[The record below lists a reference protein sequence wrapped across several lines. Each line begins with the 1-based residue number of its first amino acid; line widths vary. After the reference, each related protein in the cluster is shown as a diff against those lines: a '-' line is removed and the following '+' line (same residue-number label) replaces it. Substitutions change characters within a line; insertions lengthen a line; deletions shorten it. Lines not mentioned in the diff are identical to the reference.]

1 MTMVRAEGARNYVA
15 DEQTVAIH
23 PRSSRQQLWSPVQA
37 LMIRFYSPQ
46 MVATIDTTKYTI
58 ESDLTKKEKKEKANT
73 QTNDMYLSKAD

>member
-23 PRSSRQQLWSPVQA
+23 PRSSRQQLWSPAQA

-46 MVATIDTTKYTI
+46 MVAAIDTRYTI
-58 ESDLTKKEKKEKANT
+58 ESDLTKKEEKT
-73 QTNDMYLSKAD
+73 DTNKWHVLI